1 MIIEFVIR
9 DCAMWA
15 PTLESRSDW
24 LAWARRDLR
33 ELPPEVEIAPQ
44 LDVMPAMTRRR
55 LNQLGRMAA
64 HVAYAAARSPTED
77 DDLSSLS
84 TPMIFASRYGDASR
98 SLALLADLVQEH
110 PISPTS
116 FSLSVH
122 NAIGAMISIAR
133 SDRSPQ
139 CAIAAG
145 AASAGAAIL
154 EAYGLLADGAP
165 EVIIVCFDSP
175 LPGAYR
181 AFSDEPAAPYAW
193 AWRLARPRESEPR
206 IRLTLTPD
214 QSAFGWPSDNEK
226 LPFGLALLQFGLAD
240 SDHWQRVA
248 DHKQWRFSRHQC
260 AEPGGAK

>member
-1 MIIEFVIR
+1 VIIEFVIR

-24 LAWARRDLR
+24 LEWARRAVPA
-33 ELPPEVEIAPQ
+33 LPPEVDIAPQ

-64 HVAYAAARSPTED
+64 HVAYAAALSPAKD
-77 DDLSSLS
+77 DDRSSLP

-98 SLALLADLVQEH
+98 SLALLADLVQERA
-110 PISPTS
+110 ISPTS

-122 NAIGAMISIAR
+122 NAIGAMVSIAR

-154 EAYGLLADGAP
+154 EACGLLADGAP
-165 EVIIVCFDSP
+165 EVIVVCFDSP
-175 LPGAYR
+175 LPGEYGP
-181 AFSDEPAAPYAW
+181 FSNEPAAPYAW
-193 AWRLARPRESEPR
+193 AWRVARPSESEPR

-214 QSAFGWPSDNEK
+214 QNAFGTPSENEQ

-248 DHKQWRFSRHQC
+248 DHQQWRFSRHQC